1 MDTVEFISD
10 VPALI
15 AALDR
20 IDAEE
25 TMTTVLI
32 VDPVKLEDEGSY
44 GIVRKLTAAQVDIA
58 EATKDPE
65 NQDFQAMAQTMQGLD
80 KLLKAH
86 VHTEN
91 GTDLNEALDKL
102 SVPKFYELL
111 GSILGGEPVPTE
123 SAEG

>member
-1 MDTVEFISD
+1 MDTVEFIDS
-10 VPALI
+10 VPALK

-20 IDAEE
+20 IDAEAKVP
-25 TMTTVLI
+25 TVLI
-32 VDPVKLEDEGSY
+32 VDPVRLEDEGSY
-44 GIVRKLTAAQVDIA
+44 GIVRKLTAAQVDIE

-65 NQDFQAMAQTMQGLD
+65 NQNFLAMAQTMQSLD
-80 KLLKAH
+80 SLLKAH

-91 GTDLNEALDKL
+91 GTDLNDALDKL

-123 SAEG
+123 SAAD